1 MRSVIYLLSFGSP
14 KFRSFSYL
22 YNEEQF
28 IAALSNDIIVIK
40 SLPQDLKEA
49 RKKTKFPTFSPQRSA
64 SPSFYIEEV
73 LPKLKLSKV
82 VGLLITDG
90 GCLEV
95 GLYVMFGYY
104 LPNY

>member
-1 MRSVIYLLSFGSP
+1 MLSFGSP